1 MNTKSHEHKSSSTI
15 SASKKIFFTVAFLA
29 TAFISFAQDSATA
42 YQPSQLLTHYYNI
55 KDALVAGNAN
65 LAAAKAEDFL
75 RVANG
80 IDYKVISEGNINAL
94 VKDATSISE
103 TKDIKKQREQF
114 ANLSNNMIA
123 LAKSMKL
130 GEQPVYETYCPMKK
144 AYWLSNSKTIK
155 NPYFGSSMLTCG
167 KVTETIQ

>member
-1 MNTKSHEHKSSSTI
+1 MKKIIVTAILFCFTSIFVYAQHEHKNATTVTTDTDS
-15 SASKKIFFTVAFLA
+15 SASL
-29 TAFISFAQDSATA
+29 
-42 YQPSQLLTHYYNI
+42 SQLLTSYYAI

-65 LAAAKAEDFL
+65 LVSEKAEDFL

-94 VKDATSISE
+94 VKDATGISE

-123 LAKSMKL
+123 LAKAMKL
-130 GEQPVYETYCPMKK
+130 SDQPVYETYCPMKK

-167 KVTETIQ
+167 KVTETIK

>member
-1 MNTKSHEHKSSSTI
+1 MKKIILTAIILCFTSVFVYAQHEHKNATTVTTDTDSN
-15 SASKKIFFTVAFLA
+15 ASL
-29 TAFISFAQDSATA
+29 
-42 YQPSQLLTHYYNI
+42 SQLLTSYYAI
-55 KDALVAGNAN
+55 KDALVAGNTD
-65 LAAAKAEDFL
+65 LAATKAEDFL
-75 RVANG
+75 RAANG
-80 IDYKVISEGNINAL
+80 IDYKVISEGSINAL

-123 LAKSMKL
+123 LAKAMKL
-130 GEQPVYETYCPMKK
+130 SNQPVYETYCPMKK

-167 KVTETIQ
+167 KVTQTIQ

>member
-1 MNTKSHEHKSSSTI
+1 MKKLIVTAIIFCSTSVFVYAQHEHQNTTTVTTDTGSN
-15 SASKKIFFTVAFLA
+15 ASL
-29 TAFISFAQDSATA
+29 
-42 YQPSQLLTHYYNI
+42 SQLLTSYYAI

-65 LAAAKAEDFL
+65 LAATKAEDFL

-94 VKDATSISE
+94 VKDATGISE
-103 TKDIKKQREQF
+103 TKDIKRQREQF

-123 LAKSMKL
+123 LAKAMKL
-130 GEQPVYETYCPMKK
+130 GEQPAYETYCPMKK
-144 AYWLSNSKTIK
+144 AYWLSNSRTIK

-167 KVTETIQ
+167 KVTEKIQ

>member
-1 MNTKSHEHKSSSTI
+1 M
-15 SASKKIFFTVAFLA
+15 KKIFLIVALFA
-29 TAFISFAQDSATA
+29 TTLIQGFAQDTVSTS
-42 YQPSQLLTHYYNI
+42 QPSQLLTQYYSI

-65 LAAAKAEDFL
+65 LASAKAEDLL

-103 TKDIKKQREQF
+103 IKDIKKQREQF

-123 LAKSMKL
+123 LAKAMKL

-167 KVTETIQ
+167 KVTETLQ

>member
-1 MNTKSHEHKSSSTI
+1 MKKIILTAIVFCYTSVFIYAQHEHTTETTLKTDTSSKVS
-15 SASKKIFFTVAFLA
+15 L
-29 TAFISFAQDSATA
+29 
-42 YQPSQLLTHYYNI
+42 SQLLASYYAI
-55 KDALVAGNAN
+55 KDALVADNAS
-65 LAAAKAEDFL
+65 LASAKAEDFL
-75 RVANG
+75 RIANG

-103 TKDIKKQREQF
+103 TKNIQKQREQF
-114 ANLSNNMIA
+114 ANLSHNMLA
-123 LAKSMKL
+123 LARAMKL

-144 AYWLSNSKTIK
+144 TYWLSNSKTIK

>member
-1 MNTKSHEHKSSSTI
+1 MKKIILTAIIFCFTSVFVYAQHEHKNATTVTTDTDSN
-15 SASKKIFFTVAFLA
+15 ASL
-29 TAFISFAQDSATA
+29 
-42 YQPSQLLTHYYNI
+42 SQLLTSYYAI

-65 LAAAKAEDFL
+65 LASAKAEDFL
-75 RVANG
+75 RIANG
-80 IDYKVISEGNINAL
+80 IDYKIISEGNINAL
-94 VKDATSISE
+94 VKDATSISQ
-103 TKDIKKQREQF
+103 TKDIKKQRDEF

-123 LAKSMKL
+123 LAKAMKL
-130 GEQPVYETYCPMKK
+130 GEQPIYETYCPMKK

>member
-1 MNTKSHEHKSSSTI
+1 M
-15 SASKKIFFTVAFLA
+15 KKIFLIVALFA
-29 TAFISFAQDSATA
+29 TALIQSFAQDTVTA
-42 YQPSQLLTHYYNI
+42 SQPSQLLTQYYSI

-65 LAAAKAEDFL
+65 IASAKAEDFL

-103 TKDIKKQREQF
+103 TKDLKEQRLHF
-114 ANLSNNMIA
+114 ANLSNNMVV
-123 LAKSMKL
+123 LAKAMKL

-144 AYWLSNSKTIK
+144 AYWLSASKTIK

>member
-1 MNTKSHEHKSSSTI
+1 M
-15 SASKKIFFTVAFLA
+15 KKIIL
-29 TAFISFAQDSATA
+29 TAIIFCCTSISLFAQDHSGHKNMASTSTTDTSGNSNL
-42 YQPSQLLTHYYNI
+42 SQLLTEYYHI

-65 LAAAKAEDFL
+65 TAAASAETF
-75 RVANG
+75 VKTANS

-123 LAKSMKL
+123 LAKAMKL
-130 GEQPVYETYCPMKK
+130 GEQPIYETYCPMKK

-155 NPYFGSSMLTCG
+155 NPYFGSFMLTCG